1 MLNRVIDMSQ
11 VSIEESFLTL
21 AIIVITIS
29 VTIIIV
35 GILGKRRK

>member
-11 VSIEESFLTL
+11 VSAEESFLTL
-21 AIIVITIS
+21 AIIMITIS